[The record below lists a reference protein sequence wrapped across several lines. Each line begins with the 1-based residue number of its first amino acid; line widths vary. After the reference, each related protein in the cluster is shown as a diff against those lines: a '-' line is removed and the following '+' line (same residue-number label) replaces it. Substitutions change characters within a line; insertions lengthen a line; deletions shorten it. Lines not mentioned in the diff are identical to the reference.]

1 MSWYSGSISSGT
13 SWYSVLKISF
23 IKFCIVFLGVIH
35 LASNTSSSNLKVIPY
50 DEYESM
56 KLTISLFLLMIYD
69 SCHRAHNERKKFM
82 RLFENNNKGRI
93 KY

>member
-1 MSWYSGSISSGT
+1 MSWYSGFISGT
-13 SWYSVLKISF
+13 SWYSVLKILF
-23 IKFCIVFLGVIH
+23 IKFCIVFLGFIR
-35 LASNTSSSNLKVIPY
+35 LASNTSSSNLIVIPY

-69 SCHRAHNERKKFM
+69 SCQRAHNERKTSM
-82 RLFENNNKGRI
+82 RLFESNNRGRI